1 MWRYC
6 RLGNAYIV
14 CTFFTSVP
22 EIPSFAWC
30 ALLLKLIKGARAALL
45 VSSRQLAAC
54 ALYFQLLSC
63 HLLSGVTL
71 HSAAY
76 TGTQCHSR
84 QDTMS
89 HVALVAWLL
98 WCQLML
104 LVGVSYLGLVPTN
117 VVDRLIS
124 HLVSQLVFGHH

>member
-1 MWRYC
+1 
-6 RLGNAYIV
+6 
-14 CTFFTSVP
+14 
-22 EIPSFAWC
+22 
-30 ALLLKLIKGARAALL
+30 
-45 VSSRQLAAC
+45 
-54 ALYFQLLSC
+54 
-63 HLLSGVTL
+63 
-71 HSAAY
+71 
-76 TGTQCHSR
+76 
-84 QDTMS
+84 MS